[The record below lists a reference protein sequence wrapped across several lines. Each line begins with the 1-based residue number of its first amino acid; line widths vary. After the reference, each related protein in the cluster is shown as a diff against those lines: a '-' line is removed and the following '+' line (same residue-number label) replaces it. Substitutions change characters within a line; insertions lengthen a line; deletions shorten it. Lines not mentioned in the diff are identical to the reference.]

1 MLFILQHVL
10 RFLFPKFCL
19 QCSLILET
27 ELIFCF
33 SCLAKQ
39 TPPLAKELKIT
50 SEVTLKVYSA
60 FYYEP
65 PLTKI
70 VKAKFGGRTELFV
83 RAANT
88 VSEMKDFFLPK
99 GFFDQAILVPIPI
112 HWTRK
117 LLRGFNQAEVFA
129 SALAKQNNTKCSSFL
144 IRTRMTKYQSLLSK
158 DERWKNV
165 KDCFSV
171 DKNDLPNISAKIIL
185 IDDLLTSGST
195 LVAATKKLRSY
206 GFNNISALTICKKP
220 MFASPRS
227 LNKEDN

>member
-10 RFLFPKFCL
+10 RFLFPRFCL

-27 ELIFCF
+27 ELILCF

-39 TPPLAKELKIT
+39 TPPLSKELKVNNH
-50 SEVTLKVYSA
+50 VTLKVYSA
-60 FYYEP
+60 FYYES

-70 VKAKFGGRTELFV
+70 IKSKFGGRTELFV
-83 RAANT
+83 RAAKT
-88 VSEMKDFFLPK
+88 VFEMQETFLPR

-129 SALAKQNNTKCSSFL
+129 SALAKQNNIQCSNLL
-144 IRTRMTKYQSLLSK
+144 IRAKMTKYQSLLSK
-158 DERWKNV
+158 DERWQNV
-165 KDCFSV
+165 KDCFSAR
-171 DKNDLPNISAKIIL
+171 KNNLPDISAKIIL

-195 LVAATKKLRSY
+195 IVAATKKLRSY

-220 MFASPRS
+220 MVASPKDLS
-227 LNKEDN
+227 MEDN